1 MQVNLQTPTAS
12 PESHAP
18 SEHRPDRHLDRL
30 QRRLLEAFDRLW
42 DDFVDPED
50 ALYDESGLRWS
61 LLNTSAGRGGAA
73 APFAT
78 ESQLRDVRNQCRALA
93 TGNEFAINGH
103 ENRISYV
110 VGSGHAYR
118 ATANKG
124 QTAPEELLHAVQAV
138 LDEFVKTNKWHQR
151 QQEIVRR
158 RDRDGEAFLRLFVS
172 PEGTTRIRFVE
183 PEQVGTPPEAAADPS
198 AGFGIRTDPEDVET
212 VLGYYVDGRLVDAS
226 VIQHRKA
233 NVDAN
238 VKRGLPLFYPVR
250 ANLRRAE
257 KLLRNMS
264 VVAEIQSAIALIR
277 KHASG
282 TKSTVG
288 QFVQDEADTTLTQ
301 QGTGRVSHFRR
312 YGPGTILDAF
322 AGTDYDFPASGIN
335 AANFVVVLQAELRAI
350 ASRLVMPEF
359 MLTSDAS
366 NANYASTMVAEGPAV
381 KMFQRL
387 QHEMIEDDL
396 EVMWYAVRAA
406 VEAGRLSPEALTAVE
421 IQGVPP
427 TLTVRDRLKEAQAD
441 RILLAAGA
449 MSPQTMAMRHGLDP
463 DKEGDLLRQA
473 AETGQKHSEN
483 TSAPAAGK
491 KIKNLPS
498 V

>member
-1 MQVNLQTPTAS
+1 MSQNHHTDQ
-12 PESHAP
+12 AP
-18 SEHRPDRHLDRL
+18 APPQDHHHGRLDRL
-30 QRRLLEAFDRLW
+30 QQRLLEAFDRLW

-50 ALYDESGLRWS
+50 ALYDASGLRWS
-61 LLNTSAGRGGAA
+61 LLGAA
-73 APFAT
+73 AGHGAAAVPFTT

-93 TGNEFAINGH
+93 AGNEFAINGH
-103 ENRISYV
+103 ENRISYI

-118 ATANKG
+118 ATAKKG
-124 QTAPEELLHAVQAV
+124 QAASEDFLRAVQAV

-158 RDRDGEAFLRLFVS
+158 RDRDGEAFLRLFVA
-172 PEGTTRIRFVE
+172 PDGTTRVRFVE

-226 VIQHRKA
+226 LIQHRKA

-238 VKRGLPLFYPVR
+238 VKRGVPLFYPVR

-288 QFVQDEADTTLTQ
+288 QFVQDEADATVTHP
-301 QGTGRVSHFRR
+301 GTGRASHFRR

-335 AANFVVVLQAELRAI
+335 AASFVAVLQAELRAI

-396 EVMWYAVRAA
+396 EVMWCAVRAA
-406 VEAGRLSPEALTAVE
+406 VDAGRLAPEALTAVD

-427 TLTVRDRLKEAQAD
+427 TLAVRDRLKEAQAD

-449 MSPQTMAMRHGLDP
+449 MSPQTMAVRHGLDP
-463 DKEGDLLRQA
+463 DKEGELLRRDR
-473 AETGQKHSEN
+473 EI
-483 TSAPAAGK
+483 AGK
-491 KIKNLPS
+491 
-498 V
+498 